1 MLTSLKSAARTQIEQ
16 LLCFRRKRTG
26 DHRAPMGA
34 APSSSCRLFTYVWPC
49 ALSSEERPQNAVL
62 APCPGCTNELPIEL
76 IARMATHLKLRDL
89 IQFRCICKQWCNAV
103 SLACRDDLR
112 TRLCVQAALQLDDD
126 ERVSDANLLARIDS
140 KRCLYVNEL
149 CRCFLGE
156 ECDMLLPMRVSPVK
170 GILRHVCIM
179 HGADFDADWARLEV
193 ARMRCEITARWQ
205 DREDLVWRILK
216 TELSRVKMRGLTSKR
231 KQIASLDALVQAA
244 RSVPLPE
251 FTVACCVLWNSY
263 AYDDNGSQRV
273 RERVKNGEYAS
284 RLSEQAHAC
293 LWDEICR
300 WRLLILKAI
309 PCAVESKWSRRPF
322 SALRVKPDR
331 SSDVGRAV
339 YIHSSAV
346 SLSM

>member
-1 MLTSLKSAARTQIEQ
+1 MSLKSAARTQIEQ

-149 CRCFLGE
+149 CRCFLSE

-216 TELSRVKMRGLTSKR
+216 T
-231 KQIASLDALVQAA
+231 
-244 RSVPLPE
+244 
-251 FTVACCVLWNSY
+251 
-263 AYDDNGSQRV
+263 
-273 RERVKNGEYAS
+273 
-284 RLSEQAHAC
+284 
-293 LWDEICR
+293 
-300 WRLLILKAI
+300 
-309 PCAVESKWSRRPF
+309 
-322 SALRVKPDR
+322 
-331 SSDVGRAV
+331 
-339 YIHSSAV
+339 
-346 SLSM
+346 